1 MFWIIVGIVIGVAFL
16 ASAFVLYIIGV
27 GLKETEFMPREIEF
41 YLFEVLGYIYER
53 EFST

>member
-27 GLKETEFMPREIEF
+27 GLKETEKDYNNGYKNP
-41 YLFEVLGYIYER
+41 FE
-53 EFST
+53 